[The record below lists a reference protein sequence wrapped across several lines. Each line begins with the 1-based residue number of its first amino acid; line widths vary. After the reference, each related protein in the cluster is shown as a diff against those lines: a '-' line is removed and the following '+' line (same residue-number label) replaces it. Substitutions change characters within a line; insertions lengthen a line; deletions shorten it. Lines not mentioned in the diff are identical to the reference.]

1 MNDIL
6 YRFNFCLYSIIAVI
20 LMFNNLFN
28 YCFPP
33 IDVDEDAQLPSTT
46 RMASFDTRIEMECK
60 SFLPEVD
67 DTWSLIHQLSK
78 DVIKFREISHAYKY
92 EHSEDEQKH
101 YLDQL
106 KTIDGTIYNL
116 SFSIH
121 QRIQLLEKIV
131 QPLLN
136 EFRSSRLDEQESN
149 SYVPAYIRIAENQL
163 NSLKLSFKRIII
175 KHNSNSIDYQN
186 DLKRSFE
193 ISRTTVDNIKTIV
206 NQDEENL
213 QRTLTVSDE
222 QMQLQIAEHKPQQQQ
237 DLTKEEI
244 EIADLQARLE
254 SVRVLN
260 ERVRQMNEM
269 TMALYLSVQE
279 QNELSD
285 NIWLNTTTGSDYI
298 SQSVDEFRLINN
310 LKQSKMALWIK
321 LLCFTFCFL
330 LILLLILTLI
340 IVLSQK

>member
-1 MNDIL
+1 
-6 YRFNFCLYSIIAVI
+6 
-20 LMFNNLFN
+20 MFNNLFN

-33 IDVDEDAQLPSTT
+33 IDIDEDAQLTSTT
-46 RMASFDTRIEMECK
+46 RMVPFDTRIEMECK
-60 SFLPEVD
+60 NFLPEVD
-67 DTWSLIHQLSK
+67 ETWSLIRQLSK
-78 DVIKFREISHAYKY
+78 DVVQFREISHAYKY
-92 EHSEDEQKH
+92 EHSEDEQKR

-116 SFSIH
+116 AFAIH
-121 QRIQLLEKIV
+121 QRIQLAEKVV

-136 EFRSSRLDEQESN
+136 EFRSSTLDEQESN
-149 SYVPAYIRIAENQL
+149 NYVPAYIRIAENQL
-163 NSLKLSFKRIII
+163 NSLKLSFKRIIL

-193 ISRTTVDNIKTIV
+193 VSRTTVDNIKTIV

-213 QRTLTVSDE
+213 HRTLTVSDE
-222 QMQLQIAEHKPQQQQ
+222 QMQLQTTEHKPQQQQ

-244 EIADLQARLE
+244 EIADLQTRLE

-279 QNELSD
+279 QNELAD

-330 LILLLILTLI
+330 LMFLLILTLI